1 MLRFSEINCLN
12 ASFTISKL
20 SGINPD
26 CLGGGEHSEHDE
38 QCSLVFV
45 VLGRTWRT
53 SPLRD
58 VRCVRLHGRLHGI
71 AGIEAVWLTAHAWSS
86 HMPRCPS
93 LLRYSFPRLTSG
105 FLARASVE
113 VLPPRR

>member
-71 AGIEAVWLTAHAWSS
+71 AEIEAVSLTGHAWSS
-86 HMPRCPS
+86 HMPTCPS
-93 LLRYSFPRLTSG
+93 LMRYSVARLNACC
-105 FLARASVE
+105 LARGSVE
-113 VLPPRR
+113 VLTPRR